1 MSLPVFPYG
10 KLSFAVSLAL
20 CSAYSFATE
29 VENTQPQERVDL
41 PTVTVQGVGKQTTSN
56 YTIPASSAATG
67 IRLIQRETPQSLS
80 VVTEKQMDDQ
90 GLDTLQDVLKQTP
103 GVFHSKWATTYP
115 ATANLFRA
123 VRRLTA
129 FPWMARLNS
138 FTTTK
143 PSAAAPTTWTAH
155 CMTKSSSY
163 AAQAVCPTAVWA
175 SRAVRLLWNAKTDCQ
190 TCRQRRSR
198 CRFVEALP
206 LRP

>member
-67 IRLIQRETPQSLS
+67 IRLTQRETPQSLS

-103 GVFHSKWATTYP
+103 GVFHSKMGNNVSGHSQFISRSQAIDSISVDGAPKFLYDG
-115 ATANLFRA
+115 
-123 VRRLTA
+123 
-129 FPWMARLNS
+129 
-138 FTTTK
+138 K
-143 PSAAAPTTWTAH
+143 PSAAVPTIWTAR
-155 CMTKSSSY
+155 CTNKSSSC

-175 SRAVRLLWNAKTDCQ
+175 SRAVRLLWNAKN
-190 TCRQRRSR
+190 R
-198 CRFVEALP
+198 LP
-206 LRP
+206 SQPSA

>member
-67 IRLIQRETPQSLS
+67 IRLTQRETPQSLS

-103 GVFHSKWATTYP
+103 GVFHSKMGNNVSGHSQFISRSQAIESISVDGAP
-115 ATANLFRA
+115 NFR
-123 VRRLTA
+123 
-129 FPWMARLNS
+129 
-138 FTTTK
+138 
-143 PSAAAPTTWTAH
+143 
-155 CMTKSSSY
+155 
-163 AAQAVCPTAVWA
+163 
-175 SRAVRLLWNAKTDCQ
+175 
-190 TCRQRRSR
+190 
-198 CRFVEALP
+198 
-206 LRP
+206 

>member
-67 IRLIQRETPQSLS
+67 IRLTQRETPQSLS

-90 GLDTLQDVLKQTP
+90 GFGYLAGRVETNTGRVPQQN
-103 GVFHSKWATTYP
+103 GQQR
-115 ATANLFRA
+115 FRPQPIY
-123 VRRLTA
+123 
-129 FPWMARLNS
+129 F
-138 FTTTK
+138 
-143 PSAAAPTTWTAH
+143 
-155 CMTKSSSY
+155 
-163 AAQAVCPTAVWA
+163 AQ
-175 SRAVRLLWNAKTDCQ
+175 SGD
-190 TCRQRRSR
+190 
-198 CRFVEALP
+198 
-206 LRP
+206 